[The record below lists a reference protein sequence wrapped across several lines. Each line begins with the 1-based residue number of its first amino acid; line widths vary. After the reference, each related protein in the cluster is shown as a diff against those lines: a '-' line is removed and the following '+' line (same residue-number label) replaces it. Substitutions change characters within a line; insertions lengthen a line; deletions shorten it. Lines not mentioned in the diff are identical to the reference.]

1 MSVNEYENIKS
12 YAETHLLELE
22 DLARMYEYKTKEEL
36 DSTSLG
42 NTVFFQSNGF
52 NITYNNGIAIIDL
65 GKITLHNASKVAC
78 IFKAENVSSEQVV
91 FNFDDKYNCSP
102 YDYNKDFFIVPG
114 DIDKN
119 TYFYTLPENCN
130 KVSLYEMSL
139 ENFVPD
145 KNNKYVIYGGK
156 NCISSILGNNK
167 TFYKKTIDIGLTL
180 TGAGKIVFYVL
191 NSSYIEFDFSTKP
204 ISTNFNNNCIDNP
217 EKEQKIVIEYYGSF
231 SFNFFTDGVI
241 YATKENGII
250 TDNKLY
256 YPNADDINSFYILE
270 YLNTKTTDYN
280 NVKVIISDLLDDN
293 LLTINTIAL
302 KELNVLDEV

>member
-1 MSVNEYENIKS
+1 M
-12 YAETHLLELE
+12 
-22 DLARMYEYKTKEEL
+22 
-36 DSTSLG
+36 
-42 NTVFFQSNGF
+42 
-52 NITYNNGIAIIDL
+52 
-65 GKITLHNASKVAC
+65 
-78 IFKAENVSSEQVV
+78 
-91 FNFDDKYNCSP
+91 
-102 YDYNKDFFIVPG
+102 
-114 DIDKN
+114 
-119 TYFYTLPENCN
+119 
-130 KVSLYEMSL
+130 
-139 ENFVPD
+139 
-145 KNNKYVIYGGK
+145 
-156 NCISSILGNNK
+156 GNNK